1 MLELEVGVLDYFE
14 AIMASLLGLLLLSF
28 FISAVLFVPFIDFI
42 YKLNI
47 HRHNENNRVDTQD
60 KVATITAKL
69 LSYKQPKPIGGGA
82 LIILVTTILS
92 LWSYGLLGIQARPE
106 ELFIILFGMLSFAL
120 LGLYDDIRKNI
131 NKDKQGF
138 FWLRWRHKL
147 VIEVIL
153 ASFIGLYFWKIL
165 GYDFVNIHWFGLLNV
180 GVLFIPLTAFIV
192 VAFANAYN
200 ITDGLDGLSSGVLL
214 ICLIAF
220 MVLASQLL
228 HPSLALFLAIWVG
241 SLLAFL
247 YFNIFPARI
256 ELGDTGAL
264 AFGATLAIVGLLT
277 GKIFALAVIGGVF
290 IVEVGSSFIQMLSKH
305 YTGKKFF
312 AVAPLHL
319 WFMHRGWEEP
329 KVVIRFW
336 LAAILFAVFG
346 LWLGVIK

>member
-1 MLELEVGVLDYFE
+1 
-14 AIMASLLGLLLLSF
+14 MASFLGMLLLSF
-28 FISAVLFVPFIDFI
+28 FISAVLFVPFIDFL
-42 YKLNI
+42 YKLKIN
-47 HRHNENNRVDTQD
+47 RTNENKRVDTLN
-60 KVATITAKL
+60 KAAPITARL
-69 LSYKQPKPIGGGA
+69 LSYKSKKPIGGGA
-82 LIILVTTILS
+82 LIITVTTILS
-92 LWSYGLLGIQARPE
+92 LWSYGLLGIRARPE
-106 ELFIILFGMLSFAL
+106 ELFILLFAMLSFAF

-131 NKDKQGF
+131 NREKLGI

-147 VIEVIL
+147 IIEIIL
-153 ASFIGLYFWKIL
+153 GLLIGLYFWKIL
-165 GYDFVNIHWFGLLNV
+165 GYDFVNVHWLGLV
-180 GVLFIPLTAFIV
+180 EIGFLFVPLTAFVV

-214 ICLIAF
+214 ICLLSF
-220 MVLASQLL
+220 MVLAAQLL

-264 AFGATLAIVGLLT
+264 AFGATLAVVGLLT
-277 GKIFALAVIGGVF
+277 GKIFALAIIGGVF

-305 YTGKKFF
+305 FHGKKLFT
-312 AVAPLHL
+312 VAPLHL

-329 KVVIRFW
+329 KVVVRFW
-336 LAAILFAVFG
+336 LAAILFAIFG